1 VLFERAGE
9 PVLREEH
16 EFVPWAEYQV
26 SEDYDTRTKPRYCQ
40 WQLLYV
46 KDAVSLGTAEVS
58 LDWLLDDD
66 RRATLGE
73 GYRSWYSKRE
83 EQRRSLHDQ
92 WRTLVLLLVRL
103 QSRYAPLI
111 KGTLTKSTSTLVFD
125 PEVGDHVD
133 PFHVCNSLR
142 EKHDAPPA
150 AASERVMSV
159 GLLQLRV
166 VAGASVER
174 AGGQHVASGRTR
186 VGADRTAEA
195 GAMQATLRRRVNTRL
210 GLACVGEN
218 PGHYR
223 GRVGPLGHYRG
234 AFDHRPA
241 GRVASRQ
248 AGQQGSDLVVI
259 AHRWNLSPRASI
271 ARGGPFERNSA

>member
-1 VLFERAGE
+1 MVRRPEKLAIKYSFRAAQHSGAFVQLPLRPADAFGKAAKERGVDLSFGQSLREKLEELDEVGALCPVLSERAGE

-26 SEDYDTRTKPRYCQ
+26 SEDYDTRTKPRYCH

-133 PFHVCNSLR
+133 PFHDTVRSFDPRGVL
-142 EKHDAPPA
+142 E
-150 AASERVMSV
+150 EL
-159 GLLQLRV
+159 GLTVQ
-166 VAGASVER
+166 
-174 AGGQHVASGRTR
+174 
-186 VGADRTAEA
+186 
-195 GAMQATLRRRVNTRL
+195 NTRTSS
-210 GLACVGEN
+210 GGS
-218 PGHYR
+218 
-223 GRVGPLGHYRG
+223 
-234 AFDHRPA
+234 
-241 GRVASRQ
+241 ASM
-248 AGQQGSDLVVI
+248 DT
-259 AHRWNLSPRASI
+259 
-271 ARGGPFERNSA
+271 